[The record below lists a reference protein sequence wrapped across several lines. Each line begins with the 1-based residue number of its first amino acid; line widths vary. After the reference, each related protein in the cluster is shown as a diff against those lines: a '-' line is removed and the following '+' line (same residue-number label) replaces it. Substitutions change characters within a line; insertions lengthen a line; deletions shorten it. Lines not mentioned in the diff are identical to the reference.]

1 MLTHRRDFIMR
12 KTLIAAL
19 FAATLPTLAMAMPE
33 GGPHHDGGRHAPFA
47 QLDLSADQKQKMQ
60 DIMRQQMR
68 SHREITQRY
77 LAKLPEAERN
87 AMRDEQMR
95 REEQTRQQIRELLNP
110 EQQKRFDEMHEKM
123 QAKRAERAE
132 YEQWKAER
140 DKKN

>member
-1 MLTHRRDFIMR
+1 MR

-19 FAATLPTLAMAMPE
+19 FAATLPTLAMATPE
-33 GGPHHDGGRHAPFA
+33 GGGPHHDGGRHAPFE

-68 SHREITQRY
+68 SHRDITQRY
-77 LAKLPEAERN
+77 LAKLPEAQRK